1 MWIKAGEVQKGDEVF
16 SLGTVESVTIGANNR
31 ATIYASERNVS
42 CDTDS
47 QFWAESLA
55 FQPAF

>member
-1 MWIKAGEVQKGDEVF
+1 MWIKASEMQKGDKVF
-16 SLGTVESVTIGANNR
+16 SLGIVESVIIGANNR

-47 QFWAESLA
+47 QFLVESLT
-55 FQPAF
+55 FQPAN